1 MLIVI
6 HIPRNKNSVCRSK
19 FLKKKVAKRC
29 LVRIN
34 MLDKDS
40 SAIAPGLDKKKV
52 IRM

>member
-40 SAIAPGLDKKKV
+40 SSHLQLPQALTKK
-52 IRM
+52 R